1 MDELRDVGLPHPAT
15 AGPPPGEDPESR
27 SLARLADERA
37 LAPRVVVPAA
47 AEAAFYRLNHLGGRL
62 DALFDGLASDDPDED
77 EIEEVAPEARRLL
90 AGHVLLDV
98 WVDAFYDACRPLPAR
113 LRVRRAGDAGRTA
126 TNGRPALLALR
137 AVWADAWQDE
147 AIVAR
152 LRAGGGVRPEPA
164 ATIVHG
170 DDRPLDASAQATVE
184 AVLGGDW
191 RAFADADGAITR
203 LERS

>member
-1 MDELRDVGLPHPAT
+1 MDDLRDVGLPHSAT
-15 AGPPPGEDPESR
+15 SGPPPGDDPETR
-27 SLARLADERA
+27 ALARLADA
-37 LAPRVVVPAA
+37 VTLAPRVVVPAA

-77 EIEEVAPEARRLL
+77 EIDEVAPEARRLL

-98 WVDAFYDACRPLPAR
+98 WVDAFYDACRPLASR
-113 LRVRRAGDAGRTA
+113 VRVRRDGEAGRVA

-137 AVWADAWQDE
+137 AVWADAWEDE

-152 LRAGGGVRPEPA
+152 LRSGGPLRPDPA

-170 DDRPLDASAQATVE
+170 DDRRVEATVQE
-184 AVLGGDW
+184 AVDAVVGDGW
-191 RAFADADGAITR
+191 RAFADRDGAITR
-203 LERS
+203 LERT